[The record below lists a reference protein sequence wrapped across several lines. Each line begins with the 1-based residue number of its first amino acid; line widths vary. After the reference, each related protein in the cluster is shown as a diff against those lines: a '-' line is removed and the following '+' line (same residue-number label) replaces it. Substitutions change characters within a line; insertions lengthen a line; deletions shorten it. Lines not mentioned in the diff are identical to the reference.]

1 MKNIV
6 IIGAG
11 DLGKEVVWLVE
22 DINKREPTYVIL
34 GFLDD
39 DMEKHGGE
47 FYGYKVLG
55 SISELESICARM
67 HSSAVIAIQNG
78 SIRKKIVEGHSSFSN
93 WESIIH
99 PTAVIASTSPV
110 GDGSVVFPQVTLSVD
125 TKLGNF
131 NLYYIHSTI
140 CNDCK
145 IGDYVSVMSG
155 ASVSERAEV
164 GNECFLA
171 AGSCVYPHKKLGNR
185 VEVGVEATASRD
197 YADGAEVNEKSS
209 GFSLFK

>member
-11 DLGKEVVWLVE
+11 DLGKEVVWLIE
-22 DINKREPTYVIL
+22 DINKVKPTYVIL

-39 DMEKHGGE
+39 DNSKLGGE

-55 SISELESICARM
+55 NVSELEKLSKQTPF
-67 HSSAVIAIQNG
+67 SAVIAIQNG
-78 SIRKKIVEGHSSFSN
+78 SIRKKIVEGHSKFSD

-99 PTAVIASTSPV
+99 PSSVIAGSSPI
-110 GDGSVVFPQVTLSVD
+110 GKGSIVFPQVTVSVD
-125 TKLGNF
+125 TKIGSF
-131 NLYYIHSTI
+131 NLYYIHSAI
-140 CNDCK
+140 CNDCV

-155 ASVSERAEV
+155 VSISERAEI
-164 GNECFLA
+164 GAECFLA
-171 AGSCVYPHKKLGNR
+171 AGSCVYPHKKLGCK
-185 VEVGVEATASRD
+185 VKVGVEATVSKD
-197 YADGAEVNEKSS
+197 YGDGVEVSEKGS